1 MFSFL
6 RLIGNKAE
14 DKAANFLKK
23 QGYKIIE
30 RNYTLP
36 CGEIDIIAKKDKTL
50 VFVEVKYRKNA
61 DDFGGPVAAVT
72 KAKQKRV
79 INAALSY
86 IKTKKPAFDALMF
99 DIIAISGDKI
109 EHIQNAFS
117 SDKFFI

>member
-6 RLIGNKAE
+6 RKIGNKAE

-30 RNYTLP
+30 RNYNLP
-36 CGEIDIIAKKDKTL
+36 CGEVDIIAQKNKTL
-50 VFVEVKYRKNA
+50 VFVEVKYRTNSE
-61 DDFGGPVAAVT
+61 DFGGPVAAVN

-79 INAALSY
+79 IKAALNY
-86 IKTKKPAFDALMF
+86 IKTKKPNYDGLMF
-99 DIIAISGDKI
+99 DIIAISGDNI
-109 EHIQNAFS
+109 EHIQNAFT

>member
-1 MFSFL
+1 MFSL
-6 RLIGNKAE
+6 KRLIGNKGE
-14 DKAANFLKK
+14 DKATKYLKE

-30 RNYTLP
+30 RNYNLP
-36 CGEIDIIAKKDKTL
+36 CGEVDIIAQKNKTL
-50 VFVEVKYRKNA
+50 VFVEVKYRTNA
-61 DDFGGPVAAVT
+61 DAFGGPIGAVT

-86 IKTKKPAFDALMF
+86 IKTKKPNYDGLMF

>member
-6 RLIGNKAE
+6 RKVGNKAE
-14 DKAANFLKK
+14 DKAAEYLKK
-23 QGYKIIE
+23 QGYKILK
-30 RNYTLP
+30 RNYNLP
-36 CGEIDIIAKKDKTL
+36 CGEIDIIAQKDKTL
-50 VFVEVKYRKNA
+50 VFVEVKYRTDA
-61 DDFGGPVAAVT
+61 EAFGGATAAVT

-86 IKTKKPAFDALMF
+86 IKTKKPLYDSLMF
-99 DIIAISGDKI
+99 DIIAISGEKL

>member
-6 RLIGNKAE
+6 RRIGNKAE
-14 DKAANFLKK
+14 DRAVAFLRK
-23 QGYKIIE
+23 QGYKILE
-30 RNYTLP
+30 RNYNLP
-36 CGEIDIIAKKDKTL
+36 CGEIDIIAQKANTL
-50 VFVEVKYRKNA
+50 VFVEVKYRSSQA
-61 DDFGGPVAAVT
+61 FGGPVAAVT

-86 IKTKKPAFDALMF
+86 IKTKKPLYESLMF
-99 DIIAISGDKI
+99 DIIAVSGETI

>member
-1 MFSFL
+1 MFSIK

-14 DKAANFLKK
+14 DKATKYLKK
-23 QGYKIIE
+23 QGYKILE
-30 RNYTLP
+30 RNYNLP
-36 CGEIDIIAKKDKTL
+36 CGEIDIVAQKDKTL
-50 VFVEVKYRKNA
+50 VFVEVKYRTNA
-61 DDFGGPVAAVT
+61 EEFGGAVSAVT

-86 IKTKKPAFDALMF
+86 IKAKKVPYDALMF
-99 DIIAISGDKI
+99 DIIAVSGDKI

>member
-1 MFSFL
+1 MFGFK

-14 DKAANFLKK
+14 DKAVDFLKK
-23 QGYKIIE
+23 KGYKILK

-36 CGEIDIIAKKDKTL
+36 CGEIDIIAQKDKAL
-50 VFVEVKYRKNA
+50 VFVEVKYRSSQT
-61 DDFGGPVAAVT
+61 FGGAIAAVT

-79 INAALSY
+79 INTALSY
-86 IKTKKPAFDALMF
+86 IKTNKPNYESLMF
-99 DIIAISGDKI
+99 DIIAVSEDEI

>member
-1 MFSFL
+1 MFSL
-6 RLIGNKAE
+6 KRLIGNKGE
-14 DKAANFLKK
+14 DKAANYLKK

-30 RNYTLP
+30 RNYNLP
-36 CGEIDIIAKKDKTL
+36 CGEVDIIAQKGKTL

-61 DDFGGPVAAVT
+61 EDFGGAVAAVT
-72 KAKQKRV
+72 KAKQNRV
-79 INAALSY
+79 IKAALSY

-117 SDKFFI
+117 SDKFTI

>member
-1 MFSFL
+1 MT
-6 RLIGNKAE
+6 K
-14 DKAANFLKK
+14 
-23 QGYKIIE
+23 
-30 RNYTLP
+30 
-36 CGEIDIIAKKDKTL
+36 
-50 VFVEVKYRKNA
+50 
-61 DDFGGPVAAVT
+61 T

-86 IKTKKPAFDALMF
+86 IKTKKPNYDGLMF

>member
-1 MFSFL
+1 MFSIK

-14 DKAANFLKK
+14 DKASNYLKK
-23 QGYKIIE
+23 QGYKILE
-30 RNYTLP
+30 RNYNLP
-36 CGEIDIIAKKDKTL
+36 CGEIDIIAQKDKTL
-50 VFVEVKYRKNA
+50 VFVEVKYRTNA
-61 DDFGGPVAAVT
+61 DEFGGAVAAVT

-86 IKTKKPAFDALMF
+86 IKTKKVPYEALMF
-99 DIIAISGDKI
+99 DIIAVSGDKI

>member
-1 MFSFL
+1 MFSL
-6 RLIGNKAE
+6 KRLIGNKAE
-14 DKAANFLKK
+14 DKATKYLKK

-30 RNYTLP
+30 RNYNLP
-36 CGEIDIIAKKDKTL
+36 CGEVDIIAKKDKTL
-50 VFVEVKYRKNA
+50 VFVEVKYRTNA
-61 DDFGGPVAAVT
+61 DAFGGPVAAVN

-86 IKTKKPAFDALMF
+86 IKTKKPNYDGLMF
-99 DIIAISGDKI
+99 DIIAISEDKI